1 MNKERIRVGPAKTEA
16 YTSSTSLT
24 LPFDGH
30 GAAGGRWCTLSR
42 RLKGNHCATLKSEEL
57 DPGQKTETKP
67 ERKGNLAL

>member
-30 GAAGGRWCTLSR
+30 GLQEKGGVHSPR
-42 RLKGNHCATLKSEEL
+42 RLKGNHCATLESEEL
-57 DPGQKTETKP
+57 DPGQNTETNP